1 MKRLRAASSVTDAI
15 LLPRTASRSSR
26 TISTALNRK
35 IPTTAPPPRPHSLT
49 QNPRILAPSLS
60 QTIRHSSS
68 APSNEALRKTP
79 LYDLHL
85 AHGGKMVPFGG
96 FHMPVQYTSLSVS
109 ASHHFTRSHASL
121 FDVSHMVQHRFSGPG
136 VNAFLERITPAGIAG
151 LETHK
156 STLSTL
162 LWPVTG
168 GIVDD
173 TILTRLG
180 PELFYVVTNAGC
192 REKDLPY
199 FKEELEAFESE
210 GGAKVE
216 WEVLDGWGLV
226 ALQGPLSAD
235 ILGKLMVEPA
245 ESELKEMYF
254 GSSKFIKIKLLN
266 GEISNP
272 LLVSRGGYT
281 GEDGF
286 EISIPESEAVAVTE
300 TLLQSAGPE
309 QLQLAGLGA
318 RDSLRLEAG
327 MCLYGH
333 DLDDSTTPVEAALSW
348 VIGKDRRVTG
358 GFHGSDII
366 LSQLTPKSK
375 GGVGV
380 ERRRIGLIVE
390 GAPAREGAE
399 IVNDKGDKIGNITSG
414 CPSPTL
420 GKNIAMGYI
429 KDGFHKSGTDVEV
442 VVRGKKRKAKVTKMP
457 FVPSKYWKGAAPS

>member
-1 MKRLRAASSVTDAI
+1 
-15 LLPRTASRSSR
+15 
-26 TISTALNRK
+26 
-35 IPTTAPPPRPHSLT
+35 
-49 QNPRILAPSLS
+49 
-60 QTIRHSSS
+60 
-68 APSNEALRKTP
+68 
-79 LYDLHL
+79 
-85 AHGGKMVPFGG
+85 MVPFGG

-136 VNAFLERITPAGIAG
+136 SNAFLERITPASITG
-151 LETHK
+151 LEAHR
-156 STLSTL
+156 SGLSTL
-162 LWPVTG
+162 LLPVTG

-173 TILTRLG
+173 TIITRLG

-192 REKDLPY
+192 REKDLRY
-199 FKEELEAFESE
+199 FEEQLKAFKEAGRE
-210 GGAKVE
+210 KVE
-216 WEVLDGWGLV
+216 WEVLEGWGLI
-226 ALQGPLSAD
+226 ALQGPLSED
-235 ILGKLMVEPA
+235 ILTSMLATPA
-245 ESELKEMYF
+245 EENLREMFF
-254 GSSKFIKIKLLN
+254 GQSKFIKVKLLN
-266 GEISNP
+266 GTVSSP

-286 EISIPESEAVAVTE
+286 EISIPESETVAVTE
-300 TLLQSAGPE
+300 ALLQTAGPE
-309 QLQLAGLGA
+309 KLQLAGLGA

-333 DLDDSTTPVEAALSW
+333 DLDETTTPVEAALSW
-348 VIGKDRRVTG
+348 VIGKDRRTGG

-375 GGVGV
+375 GGSGI

-399 IVNDKGDKIGNITSG
+399 IVNEKGEKIGIITSG

-420 GKNIAMGYI
+420 GKNVAMGYI
-429 KDGFHKSGTDVEV
+429 NDGSHKSGTDVEV

-457 FVPSKYWKGAAPS
+457 FVPSKYWKGAAPA

>member
-1 MKRLRAASSVTDAI
+1 MKRLRAVSSLADSVAVQ
-15 LLPRTASRSSR
+15 RTASRSSR
-26 TISTALNRK
+26 TLSTALYRK
-35 IPTTAPPPRPHSLT
+35 TPPISAPKPYSLSRVS
-49 QNPRILAPSLS
+49 PPSLLK
-60 QTIRHSSS
+60 QTTRHASTATPSYS
-68 APSNEALRKTP
+68 ALQKTP

-85 AHGGKMVPFGG
+85 THGGKMVPFGG

-136 VNAFLERITPAGIAG
+136 VNAFLERITPASIAG
-151 LETHK
+151 LETQK

-199 FKEELEAFESE
+199 LKAELEAFLKE
-210 GGAKVE
+210 GGQKVE
-216 WEVLDGWGLV
+216 WEVLEGWGLI
-226 ALQGPLSAD
+226 ALQGPLSKD
-235 ILGKLMVEPA
+235 VLSKVMVESTGA
-245 ESELKEMYF
+245 GELKDMFF

-266 GEISNP
+266 GEVSSP

-286 EISIPESEAVAVTE
+286 EISIPESEAVIVTE

-348 VIGKDRRVTG
+348 VIGKDRRTSG
-358 GFHGSDII
+358 GFHGAEVI
-366 LSQLTPKSK
+366 LAQLTPKTK
-375 GGVGV
+375 GGPGV
-380 ERRRIGLIVE
+380 ERRRIGLIIE

-399 IVNDKGDKIGNITSG
+399 IVNDKGEKIGNVTSG

-429 KDGFHKSGTDVEV
+429 KDGFHKVGTDVEV
-442 VVRGKKRKAKVTKMP
+442 VVRGKKRTAKVTKMP
-457 FVPSKYWKGAAPS
+457 FVPSKYWKGTAPS

>member
-1 MKRLRAASSVTDAI
+1 MKRLKAIPSISDAVFVQ
-15 LLPRTASRSSR
+15 RTAYRSSR
-26 TISTALNRK
+26 ALSTLHH
-35 IPTTAPPPRPHSLT
+35 ITPPSRSHT
-49 QNPRILAPSLS
+49 VVPSLRTS
-60 QTIRHSSS
+60 ALSPPIQSKRHYAS
-68 APSNEALRKTP
+68 APSNEVLQKTP

-85 AHGGKMVPFGG
+85 AHGGNMVGFGG
-96 FHMPVQYTSLSVS
+96 FHMPVQYASLSVS

-121 FDVSHMVQHRFSGPG
+121 FDVSHMVQHRFTGPG

-151 LETHK
+151 LEIHQ

-192 REKDLPY
+192 REKDLKY
-199 FKEELEAFESE
+199 LQEQLDAFIKE
-210 GGAKVE
+210 GGASVE
-216 WEVLDGWGLV
+216 WEVLEKWGLV

-235 ILGKLMVEPA
+235 ILGRVMVEPA
-245 ESELKEMYF
+245 ESELKGMYF
-254 GSSKFIKIKLLN
+254 GSSKFIKIKLHN
-266 GEISNP
+266 GETSSP
-272 LLVSRGGYT
+272 LLVSRAGYT

-286 EISIPESEAVAVTE
+286 EISIPESEAVVVTE

-333 DLDDSTTPVEAALSW
+333 DLDDSTTPVEGALGW
-348 VIGKDRRVTG
+348 IIGKDRKTSG
-358 GFHGSDII
+358 GFHGSDVI
-366 LSQLTPKSK
+366 LKQLTPKSK
-375 GGVGV
+375 GGSGV

-390 GAPAREGAE
+390 GAPAREGAD
-399 IVNDKGDKIGNITSG
+399 IVNDKGEKIGNITSG

-420 GKNIAMGYI
+420 GKNVAMGYI
-429 KDGFHKSGTDVEV
+429 KDGFHKSGTDVGV
-442 VVRGKKRKAKVTKMP
+442 VVRGKNRKAKVTKMP
-457 FVPSKYWKGAAPS
+457 FVPSKYWKGMAPA